1 MLLGPVIFPD
11 LDDWLSSLDSHPICG
26 WKNLNYVQY
35 ATGLMAQGILNL
47 SDLLSLTA
55 DKVLELS
62 GPPMNYGT
70 ANHLMM
76 FAQKDHSKL
85 QSQVKKVRLN

>member
-1 MLLGPVIFPD
+1 VLLGPVIFPD

-35 ATGLMAQGILNL
+35 AMGLMAQGILDLN
-47 SDLLSLTA
+47 DLLSLTA

-62 GPPMNYGT
+62 GPE
-70 ANHLMM
+70 LW
-76 FAQKDHSKL
+76 HSQPSHDVCTGGPQQTL
-85 QSQVKKVRLN
+85 EPGKKIHSN

>member
-1 MLLGPVIFPD
+1 M
-11 LDDWLSSLDSHPICG
+11 
-26 WKNLNYVQY
+26 
-35 ATGLMAQGILNL
+35 GLMAQGILDL

-76 FAQKDHSKL
+76 FAQEDNSEL
-85 QSQVKKVRLN
+85 WSQVKKICLN